1 MTTPFIHVTCA
12 GVDDPMRQT
21 VMCEG
26 AADPVDEVPL
36 EPQAAAVTAIA
47 ATAVTAATFVGF
59 TAASPSGVARVR
71 CVTIWPALRAPPR
84 PGCPDQPRTLT
95 GAIPYSQTVVHRKCR
110 QWSQCA
116 GRGPEADEAPQ
127 EETNRKLSY

>member
-1 MTTPFIHVTCA
+1 
-12 GVDDPMRQT
+12 MRQT
-21 VMCEG
+21 VICEG

-59 TAASPSGVARVR
+59 TVVSPSAVARVR

-95 GAIPYSQTVVHRKCR
+95 GAIAYSRTVVHRKCR
-110 QWSQCA
+110 QWSQRA
-116 GRGPEADEAPQ
+116 DRGPEADEAPQ
-127 EETNRKLSY
+127 AETNRKLSY

>member
-1 MTTPFIHVTCA
+1 
-12 GVDDPMRQT
+12 MRQT
-21 VMCEG
+21 VICEG

-59 TAASPSGVARVR
+59 TVVSPSAVARVR

-84 PGCPDQPRTLT
+84 PGCPDQARTSA
-95 GAIPYSQTVVHRKCR
+95 GAIPYSQTVVCRKCR
-110 QWSQCA
+110 QWPPCA
-116 GRGPEADEAPQ
+116 GCGPEADEAPQ